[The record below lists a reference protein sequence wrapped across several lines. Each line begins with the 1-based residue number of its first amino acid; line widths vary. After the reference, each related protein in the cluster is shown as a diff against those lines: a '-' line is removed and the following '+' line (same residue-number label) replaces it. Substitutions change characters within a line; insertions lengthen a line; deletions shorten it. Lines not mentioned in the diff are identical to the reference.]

1 MFCKRTK
8 EFLSQQGIEFEER
21 DVSQDEAALDELQQ
35 RGLMTT
41 PVTLI
46 DGEAVVWDLT
56 ERSWSSCSD
65 LMRRQTANL
74 ARRLMSAN
82 HGCAGSQTP
91 PVKRVA

>member
-21 DVSQDEAALDELQQ
+21 DVSQDEAALIELQQ

-46 DGEAVVWDLT
+46 DGEAVVGFDRTKLIK
-56 ERSWSSCSD
+56 
-65 LMRRQTANL
+65 LL
-74 ARRLMSAN
+74 GL
-82 HGCAGSQTP
+82 
-91 PVKRVA
+91 

>member
-21 DVSQDEAALDELQQ
+21 DVSQDDAALDELQQ

-46 DGEAVVWDLT
+46 DGEVVVGFDRAKL
-56 ERSWSSCSD
+56 
-65 LMRRQTANL
+65 
-74 ARRLMSAN
+74 
-82 HGCAGSQTP
+82 
-91 PVKRVA
+91 VKLLGLD